1 MDVMACDEACWMETI
16 GYTVENELRYRVQRF
31 GSFIEYIV
39 MCVIMYVWWCLQG
52 DDA

>member
-1 MDVMACDEACWMETI
+1 METT
-16 GYTVENELRYRVQRF
+16 GHTVEDELRYRFQRF

-39 MCVIMYVWWCLQG
+39 MCVVMYEWWCLQG